1 MALHRFWFQF
11 ERDALGHSVGMV
23 IGCGVT
29 AWSVHDAMG
38 LLSTHVFQ
46 GRPVPAIRSVK
57 VDVDPATLDA
67 TQVVPHMGPA
77 DVRGIWFPLGYA
89 RAGG

>member
-11 ERDALGHSVGMV
+11 ERDALGHSAAMV
-23 IGCGVT
+23 TGCGVT
-29 AWSVHDAMG
+29 AWSVHDAMN
-38 LLSTHVFQ
+38 LLSTRVFH

-67 TQVVPHMGPA
+67 TQVVPHMGST

-89 RAGG
+89 G